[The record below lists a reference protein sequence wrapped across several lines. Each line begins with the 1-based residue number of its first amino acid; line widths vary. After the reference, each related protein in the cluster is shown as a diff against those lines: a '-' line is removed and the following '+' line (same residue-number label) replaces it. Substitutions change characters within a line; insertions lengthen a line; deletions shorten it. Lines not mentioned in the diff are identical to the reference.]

1 MIRRKVT
8 TCYVEFLSKQQVD
21 EGLPC
26 KGFTAQKYGYIA
38 TILFVEP
45 QIVFLKQRFLL
56 SIGRLSRQQTCG
68 RVTCQPSCLRLASL
82 YLVCKHTVDSCAV
95 SIFVHSVCHGV
106 ELWWSAQLASSC
118 PEGRADEFN
127 GTKLAL

>member
-45 QIVFLKQRFLL
+45 QIVFLKQRFLSVYWKVVQAANL
-56 SIGRLSRQQTCG
+56 WSRHMPTLVLEARKFVSGLQTY
-68 RVTCQPSCLRLASL
+68 S
-82 YLVCKHTVDSCAV
+82 
-95 SIFVHSVCHGV
+95 
-106 ELWWSAQLASSC
+106 
-118 PEGRADEFN
+118 
-127 GTKLAL
+127 